1 MSTLRIPAPPRPT
14 ESAGSRYRRRAD
26 DQPQLPAIDLLPGE
40 FRPRGVTLGARAI
53 SLGSSGHEHAVD
65 PERLTITC
73 VLCQQAEAAEAA
85 QIDLHRITLEV
96 SAALYLDLKAAAG
109 GKPVE
114 VYAAELLGQPP
125 KR

>member
-1 MSTLRIPAPPRPT
+1 MSTLRIPAPT
-14 ESAGSRYRRRAD
+14 SSAESAASRYRRRAE

-40 FRPRGVTLGARAI
+40 FRPRSVTPGVRAI
-53 SLGSSGHEHAVD
+53 SLGSSGHEHTVD

-73 VLCQQAEAAEAA
+73 LLCQQAEAAEAA

-109 GKPVE
+109 GRPVE
-114 VYAAELLGQPP
+114 IYAAELLGQPA